1 MSEKL
6 TLFDRFGG
14 TRKMADA
21 LEEAPSTVQSWKS
34 AGRIPAAHQPKVLAK
49 AEHLALSITA
59 EDVIFPMGRE
69 NNDAVR
75 SASATNAADNI
86 GGPAGVGQAP
96 FSATEAA
103 TEPFAPKRPPDP
115 SLTASSPTCS
125 TTIALPRL
133 PLDSP
138 GFSTSER
145 PPDARSQ
152 SSTGPEAKAA

>member
-1 MSEKL
+1 MTLDQFLDMEGAPAAAEFAAAVGVSEASISRIRK
-6 TLFDRFGG
+6 GEQNV
-14 TRKMADA
+14 TRDLMRRIIAASGQRVTADA
-21 LEEAPSTVQSWKS
+21 LVGVHVLEDGAQG
-34 AGRIPAAHQPKVLAK
+34 AG
-49 AEHLALSITA
+49 
-59 EDVIFPMGRE
+59 
-69 NNDAVR
+69 
-75 SASATNAADNI
+75 ASATNSADNI
-86 GGPAGVGQAP
+86 GAPAGVGQAP

-103 TEPFAPKRPPDP
+103 TEPFAPKRPPGP

-125 TTIALPRL
+125 TTSAHPRL